1 MQRNI
6 FDTEQRFK
14 LIHTMTG
21 QTVARANN
29 LEAFR
34 GMIDRDE
41 ARYFTLHDL
50 RDGKFSGA
58 SIIFKDA
65 IEH

>member
-1 MQRNI
+1 MQKNI
-6 FDTEQRFK
+6 FDTEKRFK
-14 LIHTMTG
+14 LIHTMSG

-34 GMIDRDE
+34 GMIDRQQ
-41 ARYFTLHDL
+41 ARYCTLHDL

-65 IEH
+65 VES